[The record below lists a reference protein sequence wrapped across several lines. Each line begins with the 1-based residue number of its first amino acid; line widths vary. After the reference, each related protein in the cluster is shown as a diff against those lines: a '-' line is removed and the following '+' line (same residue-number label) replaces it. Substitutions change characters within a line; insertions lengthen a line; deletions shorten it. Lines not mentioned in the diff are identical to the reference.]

1 MSYINIEVD
10 ENETIETFGGEC
22 NCDPEIS
29 EYGLRIGEVNICGIQ
44 PKQMVKLAQK
54 IVDHLIVNRHRFAII
69 KTNIQ
74 DQPERLGV
82 LKLK

>member
-10 ENETIETFGGEC
+10 ANETIETFGGEC

-29 EYGLRIGEVNICGIQ
+29 EYGLSIGEVTIYGIQ

-54 IVDHLIVNRHRFAII
+54 IVDHLIVNGHRFAII